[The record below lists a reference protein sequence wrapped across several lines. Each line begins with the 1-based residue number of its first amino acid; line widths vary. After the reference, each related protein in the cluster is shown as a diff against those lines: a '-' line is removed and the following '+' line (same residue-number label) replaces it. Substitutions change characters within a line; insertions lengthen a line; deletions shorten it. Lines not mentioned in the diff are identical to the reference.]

1 MKYKISFELKSA
13 IEDRRVGYDGE
24 HEQTKISVTKVV
36 EADTEK
42 EALQQVID
50 LISDEGEE

>member
-36 EADTEK
+36 EAETEK
-42 EALQQVID
+42 AALQQVID
-50 LISDEGEE
+50 LISEEGEE